1 MMSSSAVVMTATGS
15 PDVLQ
20 DCIVQIPAPAAGQ
33 VLLKVKAAGFNPIDT
48 KIRAGIAPVVPI
60 EGVLGCDVCGEV
72 VAVGEDVSTFVPGDR
87 VFGFVGGVKGK
98 WGSLSEYMLADSSLL
113 ACAPDSLSDAQCAA
127 LPLVTITAAQALQ
140 RLNLQAD
147 SGLLVLGASGAVGRM
162 AVQIARGMG
171 LKVTGTAGSAERCA
185 DVCALGADAI
195 LHDEV
200 DALVASGRNFDR
212 VLDTFGGSS
221 LQRALVAAAV
231 GGQVATINARGA
243 HELGMAHSK
252 ALSLHAVFV
261 MIPLVTGNGHER
273 HQAITRDLAQKMEA
287 GDWRPLPIEEFDLS
301 AAAVAE
307 VHRRYEAGQL
317 PHKAV
322 FVRR

>member
-1 MMSSSAVVMTATGS
+1 MTLSSAVVMTAAGS

-20 DCIVQIPAPAAGQ
+20 ERIVEIPAPAPGQ
-33 VLLKVKAAGFNPIDT
+33 VLLKVNAAGFNPIDT
-48 KIRAGIAPVVPI
+48 KIRAGIAPVVPN

-72 VAVGEDVSTFVPGDR
+72 IALGDGVTTFSSGDR

-98 WGSLSEYMLADSSLL
+98 WGSLSEYMLADVSLL
-113 ACAPDSLSDAQCAA
+113 AKAPESLSDAQCAV
-127 LPLVTITAAQALQ
+127 LPLVTITAAEALR
-140 RLNLQAD
+140 RL
-147 SGLLVLGASGAVGRM
+147 SPEIGSELLVLGASGAVGRM
-162 AVQIARGMG
+162 AVQIARSMG
-171 LKVTGTAGSAERCA
+171 VNVTGTAGSAERCA
-185 DVCALGADAI
+185 DVSALGAAAI
-195 LHDEV
+195 QHDDV
-200 DALVASGRNFDR
+200 DARVAAGQSFAR
-212 VLDTFGGSS
+212 VLDTFGGPS

-231 GGQVATINARGA
+231 GGQVATINARGV

-261 MIPLVTGNGHER
+261 MIPLLTGSGHER
-273 HQAITRDLAQKMEA
+273 HQAITQELAQKMASGE
-287 GDWRPLPIEEFDLS
+287 WQPLPVEEFELS